1 MYIMAMQRFCNA
13 MHGMKAPLIM
23 VVVQT
28 AFAGINILYKL
39 VANDGM
45 SLHIVVAY
53 RFIFATVFMVPVAL
67 IFERKNRPKLTW
79 KVLVQAFFCGL
90 FGGSMGQNLY
100 LESLA
105 LTSATY
111 ASAMAN
117 LVPGMTF
124 ILAISFGLEKL
135 RLGTMAGKAKVAGT
149 LMGIGGAMLL
159 TFYKGVEIVLWS
171 TNVNLLKTTTTAGHS
186 AASLAA
192 HQSSDRALGSLLA
205 VCSCL
210 CYALW
215 LIIQAKMSESYPAH
229 YSSTALMSFMGSVQA
244 VAFALC
250 REKDWTQWKLGW
262 NIRLLGVSYAGIIGS
277 GVCITL
283 ITWCVRMRGPLFVSI
298 FNPLMLVLVALAGSM
313 VLDEK
318 LHLGS
323 ALGAGLI
330 VCGLYMVLW
339 GKGKEMKRLNQ
350 LMPSTNSSELPNVV
364 HVIEIVV
371 PSPKISIDPSP
382 KISIDPSK
390 DHIDISGRPSD
401 INVNNTRV
409 STGDD
414 AQELPGNK
422 VTSQ

>member
-1 MYIMAMQRFCNA
+1 
-13 MHGMKAPLIM
+13 
-23 VVVQT
+23 
-28 AFAGINILYKL
+28 
-39 VANDGM
+39 
-45 SLHIVVAY
+45 
-53 RFIFATVFMVPVAL
+53 
-67 IFERKNRPKLTW
+67 
-79 KVLVQAFFCGL
+79 
-90 FGGSMGQNLY
+90 
-100 LESLA
+100 
-105 LTSATY
+105 
-111 ASAMAN
+111 
-117 LVPGMTF
+117 
-124 ILAISFGLEKL
+124 
-135 RLGTMAGKAKVAGT
+135 MAGKAKVAGT

-262 NIRLLGVSYAGIIGS
+262 NIRLLGVSYARVGS
-277 GVCITL
+277 RADSV
-283 ITWCVRMRGPLFVSI
+283 WS
-298 FNPLMLVLVALAGSM
+298 
-313 VLDEK
+313 
-318 LHLGS
+318 LH
-323 ALGAGLI
+323 GAVG
-330 VCGLYMVLW
+330 
-339 GKGKEMKRLNQ
+339 Q
-350 LMPSTNSSELPNVV
+350 SELPNVV

-422 VTSQ
+422 AELNKEKCEKLVEIVVPVTEGRRPPRDLRRVQSM